1 MFYSLVKCF
10 GNCEFPIIKG
20 QRHTSA
26 LYKFRYS
33 CTSSSTIILQR
44 YNNLFGLKM
53 GKVFFFGGM
62 GAIVNCAIAIRDSS
76 LSLERLVSEIL
87 VEPFAALRTL
97 SPAFLGFMIGSA
109 VLLAW
114 TFVRAIAVRFL
125 LGYNGWFL
133 QPKNPINKVSG
144 RFDLSVK

>member
-1 MFYSLVKCF
+1 
-10 GNCEFPIIKG
+10 
-20 QRHTSA
+20 
-26 LYKFRYS
+26 
-33 CTSSSTIILQR
+33 
-44 YNNLFGLKM
+44 M

-76 LSLERLVSEIL
+76 LSLERFVSEIL

-97 SPAFLGFMIGSA
+97 SPALLGFMIGSA
-109 VLLAW
+109 ILLVW

-133 QPKNPINKVSG
+133 HPKNPINKVSG
-144 RFDLSVK
+144 KFDLSANNNN